1 MVGMTFLWR
10 SYVTTWY
17 LFQTQDQS
25 SEVTDL
31 YPQALGL
38 YGTWLAESKSENP
51 NTIIEK
57 YLEKVNGKL
66 RWAAWATTSAMPRET
81 PSQKWIYVLPGKF
94 AIA

>member
-1 MVGMTFLWR
+1 MHV
-10 SYVTTWY
+10 WY

-25 SEVTDL
+25 SEVTEL

-57 YLEKVNGKL
+57 YLEKVRSKRRIVCYETRL
-66 RWAAWATTSAMPRET
+66 RWAT
-81 PSQKWIYVLPGKF
+81 
-94 AIA
+94 